1 MDQKGASADW
11 IALRGCTFRIC
22 PSDDLWVGSQ
32 SGFLLRRRRC
42 PRGMVSF
49 GIVHGIRRRQADV
62 GREKAHVRVGSRNR
76 HCYRSVT
83 QARLLAAEVG
93 SWDTCTTT
101 SFLSFFLLASP
112 LSF

>member
-11 IALRGCTFRIC
+11 IALRGWAFRIR

-49 GIVHGIRRRQADV
+49 GIMHGIRRRQADV
-62 GREKAHVRVGSRNR
+62 GRAKAHIRVASRN
-76 HCYRSVT
+76 CYRSVT

-101 SFLSFFLLASP
+101 SFLSFFLL
-112 LSF
+112 